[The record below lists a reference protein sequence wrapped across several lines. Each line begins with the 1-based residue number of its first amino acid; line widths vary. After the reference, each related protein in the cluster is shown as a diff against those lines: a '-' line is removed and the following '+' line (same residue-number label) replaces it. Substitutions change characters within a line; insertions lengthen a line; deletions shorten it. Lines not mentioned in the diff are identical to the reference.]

1 MQDFHLPEQTF
12 QKSIEDC
19 SLYLKFVNP
28 YAIRNDKLQF
38 KRLFSPQQKYSS

>member
-19 SLYLKFVNP
+19 SLYLKFINLYV
-28 YAIRNDKLQF
+28 IL
-38 KRLFSPQQKYSS
+38 